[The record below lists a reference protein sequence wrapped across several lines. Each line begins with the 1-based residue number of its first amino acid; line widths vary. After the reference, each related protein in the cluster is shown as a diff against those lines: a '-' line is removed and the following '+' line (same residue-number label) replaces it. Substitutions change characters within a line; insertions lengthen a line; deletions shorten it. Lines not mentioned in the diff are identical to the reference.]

1 MGGMGSVAGRETEE
15 MNVGKNAVVGVRL
28 YKPKVSCDLYVPEK
42 NECAG
47 LNTLVCAECGKCA
60 FYKSRKRAREDR
72 LASIVARRDRGCH
85 ISDTEARMLLQAM
98 KKKTGLGGK

>member
-1 MGGMGSVAGRETEE
+1 MGYDHGGAG
-15 MNVGKNAVVGVRL
+15 AVVRAEISECPCATP

-42 NECAG
+42 NECAA

-60 FYKSRKRAREDR
+60 FYKSRKKAREDR
-72 LASIVARRDRGCH
+72 LASIVARRDRGYH

>member
-1 MGGMGSVAGRETEE
+1 MSGKIT
-15 MNVGKNAVVGVRL
+15 VGATP

-42 NECAG
+42 NKCAG
-47 LNTLVCAECGKCA
+47 LDTLLCAECGKCA

-72 LASIVARRDRGCH
+72 LASIVARRDRGCY

-98 KKKTGLGGK
+98 KKNPGLGGK

>member
-1 MGGMGSVAGRETEE
+1 MGSVARRETEK
-15 MNVGKNAVVGVRL
+15 MNVGKNAVVGARP

-42 NECAG
+42 GECAG
-47 LNTLVCAECGKCA
+47 LNQLLCAEKGKCA

>member
-1 MGGMGSVAGRETEE
+1 MSISGRIT
-15 MNVGKNAVVGVRL
+15 VGATP

-60 FYKSRKRAREDR
+60 FYKSRKKAREDR
-72 LASIVARRDRGCH
+72 LASIVARRDRGLY

-98 KKKTGLGGK
+98 KKKPELGGK

>member
-1 MGGMGSVAGRETEE
+1 MSMGGRIT
-15 MNVGKNAVVGVRL
+15 VGATP

-47 LNTLVCAECGKCA
+47 LRTLVCAECGKYA

-72 LASIVARRDRGCH
+72 LASIVARCDRGLY
-85 ISDTEARMLLQAM
+85 ISDTEVRMLLQAV
-98 KKKTGLGGK
+98 KKKPELGGK

>member
-1 MGGMGSVAGRETEE
+1 MSMSGRIT
-15 MNVGKNAVVGVRL
+15 VGATP

-42 NECAG
+42 NECAA

-60 FYKSRKRAREDR
+60 FYKSRKKAREDR
-72 LASIVARRDRGCH
+72 LASIVARRDKGLY
-85 ISDTEARMLLQAM
+85 ISDTEAQMLLQAM

>member
-1 MGGMGSVAGRETEE
+1 M
-15 MNVGKNAVVGVRL
+15 
-28 YKPKVSCDLYVPEK
+28 PEK

-60 FYKSRKRAREDR
+60 FYKSRKKAREDR
-72 LASIVARRDRGCH
+72 LASIVTRRDRGLY

-98 KKKTGLGGK
+98 KKRSRSWEANDGGKRIIP

>member
-1 MGGMGSVAGRETEE
+1 M
-15 MNVGKNAVVGVRL
+15 
-28 YKPKVSCDLYVPEK
+28 
-42 NECAG
+42 
-47 LNTLVCAECGKCA
+47 CAECGKCA

-72 LASIVARRDRGCH
+72 LASIVARRDRGYH

>member
-1 MGGMGSVAGRETEE
+1 MSMSGRIK
-15 MNVGKNAVVGVRL
+15 VGATP

-47 LNTLVCAECGKCA
+47 LRTLVCAECGKCA

-72 LASIVARRDRGCH
+72 LASIVVRRDRGLY
-85 ISDTEARMLLQAM
+85 INNTEARMLLQAM
-98 KKKTGLGGK
+98 KKKPGLGGK